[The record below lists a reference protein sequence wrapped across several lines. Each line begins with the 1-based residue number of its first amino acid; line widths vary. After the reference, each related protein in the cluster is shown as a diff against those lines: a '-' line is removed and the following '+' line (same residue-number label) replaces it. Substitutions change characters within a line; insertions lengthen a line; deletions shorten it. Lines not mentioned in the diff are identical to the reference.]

1 VSDDFVW
8 IIKNGTLLTHS
19 VDYAVDDDRITVRL
33 KESLESTDVV
43 QVMLFSDQ
51 TVRSTFGF
59 MQFKDMLNRVHYKR
73 LRAEKA
79 SVLASN
85 LTQSDIEITVADGSV
100 FSLPNPA
107 LNLPGIIEINGERI
121 EYFTKV
127 GNVLGQLRRGT
138 LGTGTPLVHLAGQSV
153 QDIGPTETIPY
164 TDKII
169 IDTIISNGV
178 TTNLGT
184 LQYIPA
190 NENEVDVF
198 VNGYKLKKVDYD
210 LFEETNGY
218 PYSDEGDSTFPAEFS
233 VDGTTNGITLT
244 TAAAEGTKVVIVKKE
259 LTLWND
265 PGKSLARSNNKIA
278 NFLKENTTVWPR

>member
-1 VSDDFVW
+1 
-8 IIKNGTLLTHS
+8 
-19 VDYAVDDDRITVRL
+19 
-33 KESLESTDVV
+33 
-43 QVMLFSDQ
+43 
-51 TVRSTFGF
+51 
-59 MQFKDMLNRVHYKR
+59 
-73 LRAEKA
+73 
-79 SVLASN
+79 
-85 LTQSDIEITVADGSV
+85 
-100 FSLPNPA
+100 
-107 LNLPGIIEINGERI
+107 
-121 EYFTKV
+121 
-127 GNVLGQLRRGT
+127 
-138 LGTGTPLVHLAGQSV
+138 V